1 MCINENWITEPPNIL
16 FFAIN
21 RLQYDTKSQKKVKN
35 LTKFTFEKT
44 IYVDRMIEA
53 NQGRIKRIRQVVKEI
68 KDEIRQLRA
77 QLETLNKT
85 TLANSFL
92 ETTEYLK

>member
-1 MCINENWITEPPNIL
+1 
-16 FFAIN
+16 
-21 RLQYDTKSQKKVKN
+21 
-35 LTKFTFEKT
+35 
-44 IYVDRMIEA
+44 MIEA